1 MIWPPQEAKSRVASV
16 KRIIGALVVAV
27 LLAPGCDLA
36 PSVPPNGPTLGGD
49 PSPRCLALI
58 EAYDQAKGAV
68 ETHPS
73 DEAEATLDRAR
84 EKLFASGCLKS

>member
-1 MIWPPQEAKSRVASV
+1 V
-16 KRIIGALVVAV
+16 KRIVGAVVVAI
-27 LLAPGCDLA
+27 LLAPGCDMA
-36 PSVPPNGPTLGGD
+36 PNGPPNGPTPGGD

-58 EAYDQAKGAV
+58 EEYDHSKAAA
-68 ETHPS
+68 ESHPS